1 MRLILL
7 LMAFIF
13 MTMPL
18 KVQSQAV
25 LSARVTNAAERIAKM
40 KSITT
45 NITVDL
51 KTPIQP
57 LLGIRLLR
65 VTTNSVMVA
74 NLVSGERCEMR
85 LMDDNIDT
93 EPGIVR
99 LKSIDTKQ
107 EAAIFTLLK
116 GVHSAMPTNSMLL
129 PSYINIGEQA
139 GPGYPPQGVGSPDP

>member
-1 MRLILL
+1 
-7 LMAFIF
+7 
-13 MTMPL
+13 MTMAPE
-18 KVQSQAV
+18 VQSQEV
-25 LSARVTNAAERIAKM
+25 LSARVPDAAERIAKM

-45 NITVDL
+45 NIAVDL
-51 KTPIQP
+51 KAPIQP

-85 LMDDNIDT
+85 LLDDNIDT

-99 LKSIDTKQ
+99 LKSIDTTH

-116 GVHSAMPTNSMLL
+116 GVHSAMPTDSMLL
-129 PSYINIGEQA
+129 PSYKNSGEQSVPEYDA
-139 GPGYPPQGVGSPDP
+139 QGASSSEP